1 MPNILPGYPGEGRG
15 WEEREEGGMRDGGV
29 WDWRG
34 RRVGVEREEGGCR
47 EGGEAPELCKH
58 GGRCLGSQW
67 PVDLTADSYYGRR

>member
-34 RRVGVEREEGGCR
+34 RRVGMEREEGGSG
-47 EGGEAPELCKH
+47 EGRGWVQ
-58 GGRCLGSQW
+58 R
-67 PVDLTADSYYGRR
+67 GRRGPRAVQTWWPLSG